1 MKGLLLKDGYQTV
14 SQMKTMYLTVVVV
27 LVVWMFSTSDSYAF
41 PISYAAIFLG
51 VLPVNLLGYD
61 QNSGWVEYSLTLP
74 VSKKVLVAE
83 KYLVGLLCAAA
94 SVVIGGLFVVVLS
107 LRKGAALDGTAL
119 FFVWNG
125 VNTILLMN
133 GISLPLMY
141 RFGAEK
147 ARMIYILTFAGFGA
161 LIAGGGAL
169 VDEFQTNGRFQASIG
184 LGAALFVVVLV
195 LYLLSW
201 RLSVAWYG
209 KYKR

>member
-14 SQMKTMYLTVVVV
+14 SQMKTMYLTVAVV
-27 LVVWMFSTSDSYAF
+27 LIVWMFSTSDSYAF

-119 FFVWNG
+119 FFVGNG

-141 RFGAEK
+141 RFGLEK

-195 LYLLSW
+195 LYVLSW

>member
-14 SQMKTMYLTVVVV
+14 SQMKTMYLTVAVV

-94 SVVIGGLFVVVLS
+94 SVVISGLFAVILS

-119 FFVWNG
+119 FFVGDG

-133 GISLPLMY
+133 SISLPLMY

-161 LIAGGGAL
+161 LIAGGGVLAE
-169 VDEFQTNGRFQASIG
+169 EFQANGRFQASIG
-184 LGAALFVVVLV
+184 LGAVLFVVVLV
-195 LYLLSW
+195 LYVLSW

>member
-14 SQMKTMYLTVVVV
+14 SQMKTMYLTVAVI

-107 LRKGAALDGTAL
+107 LRKGVALDGTAL
-119 FFVWNG
+119 FFVGNG

-195 LYLLSW
+195 LYVLSW

>member
-14 SQMKTMYLTVVVV
+14 SQMKTMYLTVAVV
-27 LVVWMFSTSDSYAF
+27 LIVWMFSTSDSYAF

-119 FFVWNG
+119 FFVGNG

-161 LIAGGGAL
+161 LIAGGGVLAE
-169 VDEFQTNGRFQASIG
+169 EFQANGRFQASIG

-195 LYLLSW
+195 LYVLSW

>member
-14 SQMKTMYLTVVVV
+14 SQMKTMYLTVAVV

-119 FFVWNG
+119 FFVGNG

-141 RFGAEK
+141 CFGAEK

-161 LIAGGGAL
+161 LIAGGGVL

-195 LYLLSW
+195 LYVLSW

>member
-14 SQMKTMYLTVVVV
+14 SQMKTMYLTVAVV

-94 SVVIGGLFVVVLS
+94 SVVISGLFAVILS

-119 FFVWNG
+119 FFVGNG

-161 LIAGGGAL
+161 LSAGGGAL

-195 LYLLSW
+195 LYVLSW

>member
-14 SQMKTMYLTVVVV
+14 SQMKTMYLTVAVV

-119 FFVWNG
+119 FFVGNG

-161 LIAGGGAL
+161 LIAGGGTL
-169 VDEFQTNGRFQASIG
+169 IDEFQTSGHFQASIG

-195 LYLLSW
+195 LYVLSW
-201 RLSVAWYG
+201 RLSVQWYG

>member
-14 SQMKTMYLTVVVV
+14 SQMKTMYLTVAVV

-94 SVVIGGLFVVVLS
+94 SVVISGLFAVILS

-119 FFVWNG
+119 FFVGNG

-161 LIAGGGAL
+161 LSAGGGAL

-195 LYLLSW
+195 LYVLSW
-201 RLSVAWYG
+201 RLSVQWYG